1 MDERTR
7 RILEQ
12 EKDPRILQALLAQA
26 LEFIDQQKVLITK
39 IQEEQAL
46 SQQSKFNLDERVKL
60 LRRSIFGKS
69 SEKRSDSSDRPR
81 DKSQTEALLFSQA
94 AFPVEISREDQ
105 KKNRWADLPE
115 DEIEHHLGEDE
126 LNEEPAAV
134 E

>member
-26 LEFIDQQKVLITK
+26 LDFIDQQKVLITK

-69 SEKRSDSSDRPR
+69 TEKRSDSTDRPR
-81 DKSQTEALLFSQA
+81 DKSQTEALLLAKRHF
-94 AFPVEISREDQ
+94 
-105 KKNRWADLPE
+105 L
-115 DEIEHHLGEDE
+115 
-126 LNEEPAAV
+126 
-134 E
+134 